1 MCGCVCVCTEACGV
15 VEIGAE
21 AAAQAARPVQGA
33 AVGLQERVHAE

>member
-1 MCGCVCVCTEACGV
+1 MYVRVCTEACCV